1 MITSSKREL
10 TNAIRLGIRP
20 CGFCLLKRTKRC
32 EVEPPV
38 LHRNIEFGR
47 FAKVPNLKR
56 VYSTSC
62 PSEDIKNNLIK
73 LIDCYFN
80 AELIKANSL
89 SCLLDHDKSEYKK
102 VIVDHIR
109 PCSTCTNKNEE
120 LCKHCTSED
129 VKIDLLQIID
139 EVYDL
144 CAKKVM

>member
-1 MITSSKREL
+1 MITSTKREL

-20 CGFCLLKRTKRC
+20 CGFCLLKRTKHC
-32 EVEPPV
+32 EIDPPV
-38 LHRNIEFGR
+38 LHRNIETSR

-62 PSEDIKNNLIK
+62 PSEEIKNNLIK

-80 AELIKANSL
+80 FESIQDNSL
-89 SCLLDHDKSEYKK
+89 SSLLDHDKSEYKK
-102 VIVDHIR
+102 VVVEHIR
-109 PCSTCTNKNEE
+109 PCSTCSNKNDV
-120 LCKHCTSED
+120 LCNHCTSED

-144 CAKKVM
+144 CAKKDM

>member
-32 EVEPPV
+32 EVDPPV

-56 VYSTSC
+56 VYYTSC

-73 LIDCYFN
+73 IIDCYFDN
-80 AELIKANSL
+80 ELIKDNSL
-89 SCLLDHDKSEYKK
+89 SCLLEHGKSEYKK
-102 VIVDHIR
+102 VIVENIR

-120 LCKHCTSED
+120 LCKVCTNED
-129 VKIDLLQIID
+129 IKIDLLQLID
-139 EVYDL
+139 EVFE
-144 CAKKVM
+144 KWEKR

>member
-20 CGFCLLKRTKRC
+20 CGFCLLKRTKHC
-32 EVEPPV
+32 EIDPPV
-38 LHRNIEFGR
+38 IHRNIEFGR

-56 VYSTSC
+56 VYSVSC
-62 PSEDIKNNLIK
+62 PSEEIKNDLIK
-73 LIDCYFN
+73 LIDCYFD
-80 AELIKANSL
+80 LDNSL
-89 SCLLDHDKSEYKK
+89 SSILEHDKSEYKK
-102 VIVDHIR
+102 VVVDHIR

-129 VKIDLLQIID
+129 VKIDLLQLID